1 MKPALSVYSALRES
15 FYLWVQNFWIVTVV
29 ALATR
34 LPQLGLS
41 HLQLMLAPIPSSPAH
56 VAPGFYPVSAAVSF
70 ASFAA
75 LLILAGV
82 STAGILGVLTRPA
95 TESDPWPAMRR
106 SIAANTWTLAR
117 LYFLIAVIAAL
128 PMVLIVVAVAE
139 LKIKVTSL
147 LAVWCFALYLILV
160 KYALADPLVVVEGMG
175 ARAGL
180 KRSWQMTRGAFW
192 YVLGCYAFLAV
203 LQMILRWLFAPTNL
217 RSATSGWSGL
227 LADVAEEV
235 VAPLWVIVSWVM
247 YNQIKAAKP
256 GNAPTT
262 EETHA
267 P

>member
-1 MKPALSVYSALRES
+1 MKPGLSFFSALKET
-15 FYLWVQNFWIVTVV
+15 FYLWMQNFWIVTVV
-29 ALATR
+29 AVATG
-34 LPQLGLS
+34 LPQLALS
-41 HLQLMLAPIPSSPAH
+41 HLQLTLASMPESP
-56 VAPGFYPVSAAVSF
+56 VRITISF
-70 ASFAA
+70 AGIAA
-75 LLILAGV
+75 DLLFPAV
-82 STAGILGVLTRPA
+82 STAAILGVLTRPA
-95 TESDPWPAMRR
+95 TESASWPAMRQ

-128 PMVLIVVAVAE
+128 PMVLIVFAVAE
-139 LKIKVTSL
+139 LKIKAPSL
-147 LAVWCFALYLILV
+147 LAVWFFALYLILV
-160 KYALADPLVVVEGMG
+160 KYALADPLVVVEGMD
-175 ARAGL
+175 ARAAL
-180 KRSWQMTRGAFW
+180 KRSWQMTRGALW